1 MQCSASCGEGVR
13 ERLVECVGETG
24 KSSACDTGSKPVE
37 RESCNL
43 GQCPQWKIGEWA
55 EVCTVIFLTAFM
67 YCSNGINV
75 CGNMS
80 YPKKKI
86 SLHIFAIL
94 FTSSVFLSIV
104 LVMLVALWAG
114 F

>member
-55 EVCTVIFLTAFM
+55 EVCSHLSIYSVLCIAAIGFLFLET
-67 YCSNGINV
+67 CHTL
-75 CGNMS
+75 
-80 YPKKKI
+80 KKI
-86 SLHIFAIL
+86 SLHIFAVL
-94 FTSSVFLSIV
+94 VTSSVFLSIV
-104 LVMLVALWAG
+104 HVMLVALWAG